1 MYRGILV
8 YNICPISISHLVS
21 DGDSHLTSFS
31 MQTYMQMS
39 NSVDNEVSM
48 NPSVAIVNKY
58 DEFVQK

>member
-1 MYRGILV
+1 
-8 YNICPISISHLVS
+8 
-21 DGDSHLTSFS
+21 